1 MGTRDVGLAP
11 DRRKGRGE
19 ANNVMVSTVQ
29 RPIRIL
35 HLEHHPDSAK
45 LVQLKLRVQ
54 GVTCDLLRVENRTD
68 FIAALERRGFD
79 LILAQYPLPQFDGPS
94 ALEIAR
100 ERSPELP
107 FIFVTDAFHEESAVK
122 LLRPGATDY
131 VLKPSL
137 SRLAPVVLRAIQ
149 EVEERRRR
157 QQADEKLKA
166 LHDIHQAM
174 TSTSDLQA
182 ILRTML
188 ANLDIFF
195 PQGAAHIVLL
205 DPVTGKIQPSA
216 CRNLDEARWRAQFES
231 VEQPMEQRILAAKT
245 RRIIRN
251 IHENTPVLNSEFYC
265 QQGFFSYLG
274 VPLTIR
280 GETIG
285 VFSLFTRQ
293 EHDFTD
299 KEIDFAETLAAQAGL
314 AVFNTRLSQENR
326 RLSNDLLSDENQIR
340 KLMTGLFTAQDEEAK
355 RIARVLHDETGQL
368 LTAVYISLDQTAKH
382 LTPAKKVQ
390 LAKAKELL
398 DQVEERLRNLSHEL
412 YPTIL
417 EELGL
422 VASLE
427 YSAGQMSKR
436 SGVRI
441 TVDSQLQA
449 RLSSLSEL
457 TLYRVVQE
465 AINNTV
471 RHARA
476 TKVHI
481 QFSEDQ
487 NSVYCSIRDDGIGFD
502 VETVSRR
509 VETDR
514 ARLGLDAMR
523 ERVSAVGGT
532 LQILSAPG
540 LGTDLHIGIPKR

>member
-1 MGTRDVGLAP
+1 M
-11 DRRKGRGE
+11 E
-19 ANNVMVSTVQ
+19 STVQ
-29 RPIRIL
+29 RPIRVL

-45 LVQLKLRVQ
+45 LAQLKLQAQ
-54 GVTCDLLRVENRTD
+54 GVACDLLRIENRAD
-68 FIAALERRGFD
+68 FVSALEKGGFD
-79 LILAQYPLPQFDGPS
+79 LILAEYPLPQFDGPS

-100 ERSPELP
+100 EKWPELP
-107 FIFVTDAFHEESAVK
+107 FIIVTDAFYEESAVK
-122 LLRPGATDY
+122 LLRAGATDI

-137 SRLAPVVLRAIQ
+137 SRLAPVVLRAI
-149 EVEERRRR
+149 EEAEERRLR
-157 QQADEKLKA
+157 QHAEEKLKA
-166 LHDIHQAM
+166 IHDIHQAM
-174 TSTSDLQA
+174 TSTTDLPGILHTILEKTDVFLPQA
-182 ILRTML
+182 
-188 ANLDIFF
+188 
-195 PQGAAHIVLL
+195 AAHIVLL
-205 DPVTGKIQPSA
+205 DSATGKIQPSV
-216 CRNLDEARWRAQFES
+216 CRNMDETRWRAEFES
-231 VEQPMEQRILAAKT
+231 VEHALERRILESKT

-265 QQGFFSYLG
+265 PQGFFSYLG
-274 VPLTIR
+274 VPLTVR

-285 VFSLFTRQ
+285 VFSFFTRQ

-314 AVFNTRLSQENR
+314 AVCNSRLSQENR

-340 KLMTGLFTAQDEEAK
+340 KLMTRLFTAQDEEAK

-382 LTPAKKVQ
+382 LTPAKRAQ
-390 LAKAKELL
+390 LAEAKELL
-398 DQVEERLRNLSHEL
+398 DQVEDRLRSLSHEL
-412 YPTIL
+412 YPAIL
-417 EELGL
+417 EELGF

-427 YSAGQMSKR
+427 YLAGQMSKR
-436 SGVRI
+436 SGIRI

-465 AINNTV
+465 ALNNTV

-476 TKVHI
+476 TNAHI
-481 QFSEDQ
+481 RLLEDQ
-487 NSVYCSIRDDGIGFD
+487 KSVYCSIRDDGIGFD
-502 VETVSRR
+502 VEAVSRR
-509 VETDR
+509 VETDN

-523 ERVSAVGGT
+523 ERVSAVDGT

-540 LGTDLHIGIPKR
+540 LGTDLHIEIPKAVTKPG